1 MKEYPRTE
9 EILRLLAGGA
19 VLTSLI
25 LSPHLTLAAISTLKL
40 FHDFEKYQPFQLK
53 RTIDR
58 LRKRK
63 MVKIVERENETVV
76 ELAELGRKELL
87 RYDISK
93 MVISKPR
100 KWDGKWWM
108 VIFDIPETKRKK
120 RNRFQKKLK
129 NLGFYFLQKS
139 VCVYPF
145 NCKKEIEFLREVF
158 EVKKGVDIVRVE
170 YFEKENLVKQKFNL
184 D

>member
-1 MKEYPRTE
+1 MKEYPKTE

-40 FHDFEKYQPFQLK
+40 FHDFRKYQPFQLK

-63 MVKIVERENETVV
+63 MVRILERENETVV
-76 ELAELGRKELL
+76 EMTELGRKELL

-93 MVISKPR
+93 MEIAKSR
-100 KWDGKWWM
+100 KWDNKWWL
-108 VIFDIPETKRKK
+108 VIFDIPNSRKRI
-120 RNRFQKKLK
+120 RDSFARKLK
-129 NLGFYFLQKS
+129 NLGFHFLQES
-139 VCVYPF
+139 VAVYPYP
-145 NCKKEIEFLREVF
+145 CHKEVEFLREVLGIKKFVDLLKVDSF
-158 EVKKGVDIVRVE
+158 EGEFRLK
-170 YFEKENLVKQKFNL
+170 EKFGL
-184 D
+184 